1 MQIVQMLQHSLSSCF
16 KNPVGVA
23 ERSLEV
29 LVSVSYVSLS
39 EQRYPLSE
47 LLYIYTEVI
56 IYYIHY
62 FIFIIYFLLLSAL
75 SLLSTLYSILSYL
88 VLRYLTS
95 LVLSFFSF

>member
-29 LVSVSYVSLS
+29 LVSVSYVALS

-47 LLYIYTEVI
+47 LLYIQVKSGLAAHLRAPRESLKIDSLKI
-56 IYYIHY
+56 I
-62 FIFIIYFLLLSAL
+62 
-75 SLLSTLYSILSYL
+75 
-88 VLRYLTS
+88 
-95 LVLSFFSF
+95 SFRVG

>member
-29 LVSVSYVSLS
+29 LVSVSYVALS

-47 LLYIYTEVI
+47 LLYIYKELT
-56 IYYIHY
+56 
-62 FIFIIYFLLLSAL
+62 FLLVEVTNGGAVTLAKL
-75 SLLSTLYSILSYL
+75 CVWLLCFLITA
-88 VLRYLTS
+88 
-95 LVLSFFSF
+95 

>member
-1 MQIVQMLQHSLSSCF
+1 MLQHSLSSCF

-47 LLYIYTEVI
+47 LLYIYSLDQVPSNFMNVERSCDVAKYARLTEPGAVAG
-56 IYYIHY
+56 
-62 FIFIIYFLLLSAL
+62 SGQ
-75 SLLSTLYSILSYL
+75 L
-88 VLRYLTS
+88 VVVRMS
-95 LVLSFFSF
+95 HHGVP